1 MTFMIEDDDALVKYN
16 NIWNKINEMLSMKFH
31 SMPVYNEKFIKT
43 EIKKIRGVANTD
55 FWLMKYQKKVLI
67 TLV

>member
-1 MTFMIEDDDALVKYN
+1 MIEDDDALVKYN
-16 NIWNKINEMLSMKFH
+16 NVWNKINEMLSMKFH

-55 FWLMKYQKKVLI
+55 FWLMKSQKKVLI

>member
-1 MTFMIEDDDALVKYN
+1 MIEDDDALVKYN
-16 NIWNKINEMLSMKFH
+16 NVWNKINEML